1 MLVDDVALQ
10 GGEQESTKPT
20 ARRIGSPDILPLEK
34 TREEP
39 LRQVLRL
46 LDSVT
51 ASAKVAVE
59 RRPVD
64 LTELS
69 KGCGGVRIGPMPG
82 SIDHRPP
89 RGRESA
95 SRCHTRA
102 CSHAARNA
110 RASLGRRARS
120 VESAAR
126 KNAAADSDI
135 CGISGRSRTA
145 TVDALLSPANATL
158 RRKGGG
164 SQHLERN
171 RRSPEQHGG
180 MPAPRAARAD

>member
-10 GGEQESTKPT
+10 GGEQESAKP
-20 ARRIGSPDILPLEK
+20 APRRIGSPDILALEK

-39 LRQVLRL
+39 LGEVLRFL
-46 LDSVT
+46 GSVT

-64 LTELS
+64 LTELA
-69 KGCGGVRIGPMPG
+69 KGCSGLRIGPMPG

-95 SRCHTRA
+95 SGCHARA
-102 CSHAARNA
+102 CSQAARNA
-110 RASLGRRARS
+110 RASPGRRARS

-135 CGISGRSRTA
+135 CGLSGRSRTA
-145 TVDALLSPANATL
+145 TVASVTSAANATL
-158 RRKGGG
+158 RLNG
-164 SQHLERN
+164 
-171 RRSPEQHGG
+171 
-180 MPAPRAARAD
+180 